1 MTERH
6 DIRLDGAVESEQ
18 PYKMNLLTNR
28 DVVIEALIAVEGR
41 DWFDKHQPTWG
52 VNSIDGAL
60 KMAQERRSGV
70 IYGHGGFHRYIIRQ
84 DGRVLYSESHGKSDA
99 KKAKDL
105 GFEFN

>member
-1 MTERH
+1 
-6 DIRLDGAVESEQ
+6 
-18 PYKMNLLTNR
+18 
-28 DVVIEALIAVEGR
+28 
-41 DWFDKHQPTWG
+41 
-52 VNSIDGAL
+52 
-60 KMAQERRSGV
+60 V